1 MDAQEFESQ
10 YRKLVEDFEMAKSS
24 LCREYAFSNN
34 PVKIGDKVMSRSDTI
49 IVDEV
54 KFVPLRDGGLP
65 LPYCSYW
72 GRLLTKEGKLRKDG
86 KRCRIT
92 QMEML

>member
-1 MDAQEFESQ
+1 MEASEFQESFTRLLKEFEFNKRVLS
-10 YRKLVEDFEMAKSS
+10 RD
-24 LCREYAFSNN
+24 YAFSNN
-34 PVKIGDKVMSRSDTI
+34 TIKVGDI
-49 IVDEV
+49 IKSAQGSILVDEV
-54 KFVPLRDGGLP
+54 KFTVSVRGE

>member
-1 MDAQEFESQ
+1 MEASEFQESFTRLLEEFEFNKRVLS
-10 YRKLVEDFEMAKSS
+10 RD
-24 LCREYAFSNN
+24 YAFSNN
-34 PVKIGDKVMSRSDTI
+34 TIKVGDI
-49 IVDEV
+49 IKSARGSILVDEV
-54 KFVPLRDGGLP
+54 KFTVSVRGE

>member
-1 MDAQEFESQ
+1 MEASEFQESFTRLLKEFEFNKRVLS
-10 YRKLVEDFEMAKSS
+10 RD
-24 LCREYAFSNN
+24 YAFSNN
-34 PVKIGDKVMSRSDTI
+34 TIKVGDI
-49 IVDEV
+49 IKSAQGSILVDEV
-54 KFVPLRDGGLP
+54 KFTVSVRGE

-86 KRCRIT
+86 KRRRIT